1 MLETAWGMVMF
12 PTLVVTLKLKA
23 INALPEAVSIYKSCG
38 RNLMCT
44 RGRRVCLT
52 GDPEA
57 GTGIRILQQGHES
70 RRIRNLTRAR
80 RAVSHPVSLEKLWGA
95 S

>member
-1 MLETAWGMVMF
+1 
-12 PTLVVTLKLKA
+12 
-23 INALPEAVSIYKSCG
+23 
-38 RNLMCT
+38 MCT

-57 GTGIRILQQGHES
+57 GTSVRILQQGHEN

-80 RAVSHPVSLEKLWGA
+80 RAVSYPVSLEKLWGA
-95 S
+95 P